1 LILVDTKYE
10 FGLHQGQLM
19 LIDEV
24 HTPDSSRFFYLDK
37 YAELQKAGKPQK
49 QLSKEFVRE
58 WLMEN
63 GFQGLE
69 GQLIPTMTDE
79 FVQSVTD
86 RYTELYE
93 AMTGQQFNGRDY
105 NDVLNTI
112 ENNIN
117 QAVANL

>member
-1 LILVDTKYE
+1 
-10 FGLHQGQLM
+10 M
-19 LIDEV
+19 LENSYWKLTLRVVFSTLEV
-24 HTPDSSRFFYLDK
+24 VTWN
-37 YAELQKAGKPQK
+37 G
-49 QLSKEFVRE
+49 E

-117 QAVANL
+117 QAVDNL